1 MIDYDHLQKSLK
13 HLGMQFLNYRSLDPA
28 LPQLMQEAVAESIIQ
43 RFETN

>member
-13 HLGMQFLNYRSLDPA
+13 HLKMQSLNYRLLDST
-28 LPQLMQEAVAESIIQ
+28 LPRLMQEAVAESVIQ